1 MRKILLVVMIL
12 LLAAGINLAEAQT
25 ISKKE
30 RKALKKE
37 IKTYKKNP
45 EKWVRMQKKH
55 KEEVV
60 DLSDEVTDLKAKLA
74 EMEKLRAEKQELA
87 DKLAA
92 LEAQYAKLKSSVPST
107 KLPMGTVYQVQMGY
121 YEYLN
126 LVSFNE
132 KLKTIKAEDVDGKKR
147 YVIGHF
153 ENLMDAVQFRND
165 IKTLGI
171 DDAFVS
177 QYIDGSRIM
186 EFDAMKAISQ

>member
-1 MRKILLVVMIL
+1 MKKIVTVLMTFLLI
-12 LLAAGINLAEAQT
+12 AGINLTEAQT
-25 ISKKE
+25 LSKNE

-55 KEEVV
+55 KTEVV
-60 DLSDEVTDLKAKLA
+60 NLNDEVIDLKAKLA
-74 EMEKLRAEKQELA
+74 EMDKLRAEREELA
-87 DKLAA
+87 TELAILKA
-92 LEAQYAKLKSSVPST
+92 KYASLESEMPST

-121 YEYLN
+121 YEYLD
-126 LVSFNE
+126 LASFNE

-153 ENLMDAVQFRND
+153 VNLMEAVQFRND
-165 IKTLGI
+165 IKILGI

-177 QYIDGSRIM
+177 QYKNGTRIM
-186 EFDAMKAISQ
+186 DFDAMKAIGN